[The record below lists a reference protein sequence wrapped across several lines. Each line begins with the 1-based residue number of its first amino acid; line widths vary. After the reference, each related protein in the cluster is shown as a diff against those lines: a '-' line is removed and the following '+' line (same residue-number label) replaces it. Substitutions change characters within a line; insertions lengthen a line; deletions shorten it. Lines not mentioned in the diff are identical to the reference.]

1 MYVSICDAV
10 ETYTIVLG
18 MEIFNKTVDSGRV
31 YICMC
36 MYVWGLSMHHLN
48 IALNAIRVYVC
59 MNMCVCMMLS
69 RPMLPPS

>member
-1 MYVSICDAV
+1 MYVTIYDAV

-48 IALNAIRVYVC
+48 IALNLICVYEYVC
-59 MNMCVCMMLS
+59 MYDAIEAYATAFLE
-69 RPMLPPS
+69 